1 MANIGATTAFYKVET
16 SLTRANQEVSKSM
29 ERLATG
35 KQNANAGDRSSY
47 VAMSD
52 TFRLDYVGTKAAIKS
67 ASVALG
73 YLETGMRVLDRASAL
88 LSRLQELAVLGA
100 NNTNTTQDHEAIN
113 LEAEALADEF
123 NRLMTTST
131 YKGKNVFVS
140 VAGDQEIAMGGRG
153 AEMTFGIGEVSY
165 TEIYSTTTRTQ
176 VGTSLPNTG
185 TAFNL
190 AHLPSDAVVAK
201 AYGAAASSVEGDDGG
216 TLSDGST
223 YIARSVT
230 GATSTYEVDLNDS
243 TNSASST
250 SIGAG
255 ITAGDVTVTTK
266 AGAAVDDP
274 ANDSLSIGDKIVIDG
289 NDITVTA
296 ANDPDPTNITT
307 VNGLT
312 FAEVRSDDNAFVGG
326 QKYVIQSLGST
337 NSAGTIDSGGLLKYD
352 ADYIAAAATAEDGT
366 ALTGTLSVGQTI
378 LIKEVGTG
386 SGQVKQEVLDGL
398 NALTEGMTFTR
409 PTETLTV
416 DIEAIQAKLN
426 TARVQAGSQYAALES
441 AVEYTT
447 DLTAQYEL
455 GFNTVNDVNF
465 SAETAHLAKNQI
477 LQQAATA
484 MLAQA
489 NSGQQGLLQLIQG

>member
-1 MANIGATTAFYKVET
+1 
-16 SLTRANQEVSKSM
+16 
-29 ERLATG
+29 
-35 KQNANAGDRSSY
+35 
-47 VAMSD
+47 
-52 TFRLDYVGTKAAIKS
+52 
-67 ASVALG
+67 
-73 YLETGMRVLDRASAL
+73 VLDRASAL

-201 AYGAAASSVEGDDGG
+201 EYGAAASSVTAGTSTG
-216 TLSDGST
+216 TLADGSS
-223 YIARSVT
+223 YIARNVT
-230 GATSTYEVDLNDS
+230 GATATYEVDMNDA
-243 TNSASST
+243 TNHASAQ

-255 ITAGDVTVTTK
+255 ITAGDVTVTDK
-266 AGAAVDDP
+266 AGATLSIANDISIGAKIAVDG
-274 ANDSLSIGDKIVIDG
+274 A
-289 NDITVTA
+289 DITLAALADA
-296 ANDPDPTNITT
+296 ANDTA

-386 SGQVKQEVLDGL
+386 TGEVKQEVLDGL

-416 DIEAIQAKLN
+416 DIEAIQAKIN